1 MPRSHG
7 TFHPVPSVKLLGLC
21 FEILDVGPP
30 LFTSLQPERPTNGVK
45 TGRCDRPLSLKL
57 IACFISY
64 EKGIHKERKECPF
77 KAVFLMMIKGYYY
90 STQFCRPWFGGVRT
104 MVQMKSRGQYL
115 GKHGQPL
122 TKVQATWLARKA
134 CLNTALAH
142 ICQVDC
148 ILSPTGG
155 FIKLLLPDNLWI
167 LELDNCAALSVSSLH
182 LHFTPFLSQEEPA
195 VGCRRAGRVRELT
208 G

>member
-90 STQFCRPWFGGVRT
+90 STQFCRPWFWRCTYYGANEESGPV
-104 MVQMKSRGQYL
+104 
-115 GKHGQPL
+115 PW
-122 TKVQATWLARKA
+122 QAWPTTHQSAGHLA
-134 CLNTALAH
+134 CSEGLPQH
-142 ICQVDC
+142 
-148 ILSPTGG
+148 SPRPH
-155 FIKLLLPDNLWI
+155 LP
-167 LELDNCAALSVSSLH
+167 SG
-182 LHFTPFLSQEEPA
+182 LHFVPHRWFHKAPPA
-195 VGCRRAGRVRELT
+195 RQSVDIGT